1 MSRNKKIEQ
10 RDEIDTIVIDV
21 GCGVVKAG
29 FSGRDAPDS
38 IFDTVGPHLDI
49 ISENANTT
57 DTSMPAT
64 SKRPVPLRRGV
75 VQDWDSMTAVWNHVF
90 EEELCIDPDQS
101 GMPVLLT
108 DAPKTTKA
116 DREKCAEIM
125 FEHFKVPGLY
135 LANQSVLSLFSCGKT
150 RGLVVEMG
158 EGATYSVPVF
168 EGFALP
174 HASVQM
180 PIAGGDLTAYLKRL
194 LEERGHTF
202 NNSAAHNAIIRGIKE
217 TLCAVSNDYAND
229 IRNDTEEHAY
239 ELPDG
244 QSITIGNT
252 CRYNV
257 PETFFNPSILQSGND
272 NNNNNS
278 NVQSITDCIL
288 ESIGQ
293 CDTDFQ
299 PDLYSNV
306 ILSGG
311 SSLFQGLKTRMQTEL
326 EEKVESVPIEVIM
339 DSQRKY
345 ASWIGG
351 SMFAS
356 IGTFGKI
363 YVTRQEYEDSGATAV
378 HRKCF

>member
-1 MSRNKKIEQ
+1 MSHKKKVEQ
-10 RDEIDTIVIDV
+10 RDEIESIVIDV

-29 FSGRDAPDS
+29 FSGHDTPDS
-38 IFDTVGPHLDI
+38 IFHTVGPHLDI
-49 ISENANTT
+49 VSEVSGTNDA
-57 DTSMPAT
+57 SVPAT
-64 SKRPVPLRRGV
+64 SKRPVPLRRGI
-75 VQDWDSMTAVWNHVF
+75 VQDWDSMTAVYNHVF
-90 EEELCIDPDQS
+90 EEELCVDPDQS

-174 HASVQM
+174 HASVKM
-180 PIAGGDLTAYLKRL
+180 PLAGADLTAYLRRL

-202 NNSAAHNAIIRGIKE
+202 NNTAAHSAIIRGVKE
-217 TLCAVSNDYAND
+217 SLCVVSNDYKND
-229 IRNDTEEHAY
+229 VRNDTDEYAY

-244 QSITIGNT
+244 QSLTIGNT
-252 CRYNV
+252 CRYSV
-257 PETFFNPSILQSGND
+257 PEAFFNPSILNGND
-272 NNNNNS
+272 SSSS
-278 NVQSITDCIL
+278 NVQNITDCIL

-293 CDTDFQ
+293 CDADLQ

-311 SSLFQGLKTRMQTEL
+311 SSLFRGLKTRMQAEL
-326 EEKVESVPIEVIM
+326 EQRVEDAPIEVIM